1 MASSSTARFD
11 SPHPASRLVPFA
23 AVLAFACGATV
34 LAVRDARARR
44 ERRQEDAR
52 VRVDAAQLTG
62 PEIALH
68 SASRWLRHP
77 TRSEPWAASA
87 DGPAMLDLD
96 PAGALAPPPVA
107 VVRAGMPASRFV
119 LTRRPR

>member
-1 MASSSTARFD
+1 MRARFD
-11 SPHPASRLVPFA
+11 APHPAARIAPVVGLAMVVA
-23 AVLAFACGATV
+23 AVSVWLARDAGAR
-34 LAVRDARARR
+34 RDARAA
-44 ERRQEDAR
+44 DTR
-52 VRVDAAQLTG
+52 VRLIAARAVG

-96 PAGALAPPPVA
+96 PAGALAPPPVE
-107 VVRAGMPASRFV
+107 VLRAGLPA
-119 LTRRPR
+119 TRLIIRHVGPK

>member
-1 MASSSTARFD
+1 MGTRARFEA
-11 SPHPASRLVPFA
+11 PHPVARIAPFA
-23 AVLAFACGATV
+23 GIALLIVGLSAW
-34 LAVRDARARR
+34 LSYDARSRRAARDSNAETR
-44 ERRQEDAR
+44 SVAAR
-52 VRVDAAQLTG
+52 AVG

-96 PAGALAPPPVA
+96 PAGALAPPPVE
-107 VVRAGMPASRFV
+107 VLRAGLPATRLAIRHAGSR
-119 LTRRPR
+119 

>member
-1 MASSSTARFD
+1 MRIGPSRFQ
-11 SPHPASRLVPFA
+11 SPHPIARIVPLGVLVM
-23 AVLAFACGATV
+23 VSLAGAG
-34 LAVRDARARR
+34 LARYDAH
-44 ERRQEDAR
+44 ERRVRRNEDHV
-52 VRVDAAQLTG
+52 VREHAAQLTG

-96 PAGALAPPPVA
+96 PAGALAPPPTDVI
-107 VVRAGMPASRFV
+107 RAGYNG
-119 LTRRPR
+119 TRITITGSTR